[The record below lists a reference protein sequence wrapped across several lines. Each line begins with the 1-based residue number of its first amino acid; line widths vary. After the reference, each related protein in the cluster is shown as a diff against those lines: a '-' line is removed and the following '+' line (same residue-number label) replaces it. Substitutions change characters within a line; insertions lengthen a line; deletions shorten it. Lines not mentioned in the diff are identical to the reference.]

1 MLISGDAIVL
11 DIPQISLGDSD
22 GILWFYEVV
31 VIYFILALSF
41 PIDSDH
47 LRSNQITFQNSP

>member
-1 MLISGDAIVL
+1 MLISGDVIIL
-11 DIPQISLGDSD
+11 DIFQISLSDSD
-22 GILWFYEVV
+22 EILWFYEVV

-41 PIDSDH
+41 PIGSDH

>member
-1 MLISGDAIVL
+1 MLISGDAIIL
-11 DIPQISLGDSD
+11 DILQISLGDSD

-31 VIYFILALSF
+31 VIYFILPLSF

-47 LRSNQITFQNSP
+47 LCSNQITFQNSP

>member
-1 MLISGDAIVL
+1 MLISGDAIIL
-11 DIPQISLGDSD
+11 DILKISLSDSD
-22 GILWFYEVV
+22 EIIWFCEVV

-47 LRSNQITFQNSP
+47 LCSNQITFQNSP

>member
-1 MLISGDAIVL
+1 MLISGDAIIL
-11 DIPQISLGDSD
+11 DILQISLSDSD
-22 GILWFYEVV
+22 EILWFYEVV

-47 LRSNQITFQNSP
+47 LCSNQITFQNSP